1 MTAPRSGALI
11 GFGGVAEYG
20 HLPGYAAH
28 GRFRI
33 HAVAEP
39 VEAGRARAAAA
50 LGDPARV
57 HVDLDGCLEAG
68 GIEFVDVCAPPA
80 YHLRAIEA
88 AAAAGLHVLVEKPL
102 AVTPAEARRAL
113 AACEAAGTAL
123 VVVHNWH
130 HAPMF
135 RAAREAIE
143 NGAIGA
149 PREVEFITERTEPAS
164 GGGASW
170 RLDKQIA
177 GGGILVDHGWHQL
190 YVARALLG
198 GAEPQRVRARIETR
212 RWHDATVEDTA
223 DAEVEYADGGVA
235 RLRLTWAGSARRT
248 EVIVRGE
255 SGEIRIEGGSVH
267 VQPTS
272 GASHDWPVEADA
284 PDDSYHAT
292 WFPRVLD
299 LFAAALGDRAAATA
313 NAREALL
320 NQAVIDA
327 AYRSGEAGG
336 DTVSVRE

>member
-1 MTAPRSGALI
+1 MSAPRSGALV
-11 GFGGVAEYG
+11 GFGGVAEHG

-28 GRFRI
+28 GGFCI
-33 HAVAEP
+33 HSVVEP
-39 VEAGRARAAAA
+39 VEAGRQRAAAV

-57 HVDLDGCLEAG
+57 HTEVDECLATG
-68 GIEFVDVCAPPA
+68 GIEFLDVCAPPA
-80 YHLRAIEA
+80 YHLSAIEC

-102 AVTPAEARRAL
+102 ALTPDEARRAL
-113 AACEAAGTAL
+113 AVCEAAGTAL

-135 RAAREAIE
+135 RAAHHAIE
-143 NGAIGA
+143 KGAIGT

-170 RLDKQIA
+170 RLDKKIA

-198 GAEPQRVRARIETR
+198 GAEPERVRARIETR
-212 RWHDATVEDTA
+212 RWHDASVEDTA

-235 RLRLTWAGSARRT
+235 RLRLTWAGGARRT

-255 SGEIRIEGGSVH
+255 AGEIRIEGGRVR

-272 GASHDWPVEADA
+272 GASRDWPVEADA

-299 LFAAALGDRAAATA
+299 LFAAALGDRAAAAA

-336 DTVSVRE
+336 DPVAVEI